1 MTRKKNLAYSDHIN
15 SFPLKEGL
23 LSIGLKVNHE
33 IAHVV
38 EKDTL
43 ANKMTV
49 SPVMSK
55 KYQNIYNHVLL
66 LKPIRCISHQYHQ

>member
-1 MTRKKNLAYSDHIN
+1 MMNDEEKKLAYSDHIN
-15 SFPLKEGL
+15 SFPLKEGH

-43 ANKMTV
+43 TNKMTV
-49 SPVMSK
+49 SPVISK
-55 KYQNIYNHVLL
+55 THQNIYNHCYCLN
-66 LKPIRCISHQYHQ
+66 